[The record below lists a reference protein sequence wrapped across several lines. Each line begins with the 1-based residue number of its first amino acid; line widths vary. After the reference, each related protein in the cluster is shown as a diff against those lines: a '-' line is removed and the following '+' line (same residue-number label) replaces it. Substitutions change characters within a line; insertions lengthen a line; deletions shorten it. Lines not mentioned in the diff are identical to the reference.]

1 MFADALA
8 SAAPPMPL
16 PFSAGA
22 APVTRVD
29 RIGYGYQQNGPPGP
43 YPPEAVPV
51 PGPHLRPGAGRKPPG
66 GRSSAVRAVIGVVIV
81 LVLAAVGVA
90 AWSVSRSLNHSAAP
104 APTRTHSPSQ
114 TATAAIPLKPVSAA
128 VYNPL
133 GSSGDD
139 DPSNASK
146 AVDGD
151 ASTFWHTSYYLG
163 HPQFGNLKKGTGLIL
178 DMGRPVRLS
187 QVTVQFGASC
197 CTHVAIEVGNSN
209 TVSSAALSTFTPVQS
224 SSAAHGSTT
233 FDVTKPVTARYLLI
247 WITELPPLADSPGR
261 YEALIYNVAVHG
273 FTTGQSG

>member
-1 MFADALA
+1 V
-8 SAAPPMPL
+8 P
-16 PFSAGA
+16 
-22 APVTRVD
+22 
-29 RIGYGYQQNGPPGP
+29 IPGQ
-43 YPPEAVPV
+43 
-51 PGPHLRPGAGRKPPG
+51 HLRPDGGRKPPG
-66 GRSSAVRAVIGVVIV
+66 RRSSAVRAVIGVVIV

-90 AWSVSRSLNHSAAP
+90 AWSVSRSLHHSSAP
-104 APTRTHSPSQ
+104 APARTHPPSQ
-114 TATAAIPLKPVSAA
+114 TATAAVPLRPVSVA

-139 DPSNASK
+139 NPADASR
-146 AVDGD
+146 AIDGS

-163 HPQFGNLKKGTGLIL
+163 HQFGNLKKGTGLIL

-187 QVTVQFGASC
+187 QVTVQFGATC

-233 FDVTKPVTARYLLI
+233 FDVTKPVTGRYLLI

-261 YEALIYNVAVHG
+261 YEALIYDVAVHG
-273 FTTGQSG
+273 FTAGQSG